1 MIVPLLLA
9 AAQATASETPAS
21 DIVITA
27 ARAPQDQSE
36 TAASTT
42 VADREKIERM
52 GEPLAFSLLRLVP
65 SAAVQS
71 GGPLGSFVEVRI
83 RGAEANHTLLF
94 IDGIRANDP
103 AANDTPRFELLN
115 ADIVSR
121 LEVVRG
127 PQSALWGSDAIG
139 GVIAVNGVPAEAPA
153 RAASAE
159 GGSFGFGR
167 AGASAALVADDVNIA
182 GALGWQRAAGIDSF
196 GDEGEKDGYRNLAG
210 RLRGSWS
217 FAPGFEL
224 GLSGLALTGRSEFD
238 GFDPV
243 TFRRS
248 DTLDSSRNRLSAGRI
263 WLSGGDRG
271 NGLSGTVETS
281 LLRSSNRNFIDEE
294 EINRTR
300 GERWNIGAQLHYR
313 FATGAVR
320 HSAIIALDRD
330 REAFSAWDDIYGGA
344 SNQDR
349 RRSHHAVTAE
359 WRAEIGPLVADFAA
373 RHDMFSSFK
382 DSTTVRA
389 SGLVTIGSG
398 FSAAASYSEGIAQ
411 PTFFDLYGFFPG
423 TFSGNPS
430 LRPEISR
437 GFEASL
443 RYRRGEFHAA
453 VTGYRQRL
461 RDEIVDLFDA
471 STFQSTT
478 VNRATAS
485 NRSGAEAE
493 IGWRFGEALRLAANY
508 AYLHATEPS
517 SVLDARL
524 REIRR
529 PKHSGSVAVDGR
541 RGRLTY
547 GASIAYVGERS
558 DTNFDLFPAEQ
569 VRLNPYWLAG
579 ARLSYAVRPG
589 LELFARASNL
599 LDEDYQDVFG
609 YRTEGR
615 GIFAGLRLGGR

>member
-9 AAQATASETPAS
+9 AQAAASETPSS

-27 ARAPQDQSE
+27 SRIPQDESK

-42 VADREKIERM
+42 VIDKEKIERL

-71 GGPLGSFVEVRI
+71 GGPLGSFIEVRI

-139 GVIAVNGVPAEAPA
+139 GVIAVNGVPSEAPA

-167 AGASAALVADDVNIA
+167 ASASAALVSDDVKVA
-182 GALGWQRAAGIDSF
+182 GAVGWQRAAGIDSF
-196 GDEGEKDGYRNLAG
+196 SGEGEKDGYGNLAG

-217 FAPGFEL
+217 FAPDFEL
-224 GLSGLALTGRSEFD
+224 GLSGLALKGRSEFD
-238 GFDPV
+238 GFDPF

-263 WLSGGDRG
+263 WLSGGDRD
-271 NGLSGTVETS
+271 NGLSGIIETS
-281 LLRSSNRNFIDEE
+281 LLRSSNRNFIDDE
-294 EINRTR
+294 EINRTK
-300 GERWNIGAQLHYR
+300 GERWNIGAQLQYR
-313 FATGAVR
+313 FATGAVQ
-320 HSAIIALDRD
+320 HSAIVALDRD
-330 REAFSAWDDIYGGA
+330 RESFSARDDIYGGT

-349 RRSHHAVTAE
+349 RRAHHAVTAE
-359 WRAEIGPLVADFAA
+359 WRAEVGRLVADFAA

-382 DSTTVRA
+382 DATSLRA
-389 SGLVTIGSG
+389 SGLVALGVG
-398 FSAAASYSEGIAQ
+398 FSVAASYSEGIAQ

-423 TFSGNPS
+423 SFIGNPS
-430 LRPEISR
+430 LRPESSR
-437 GFEASL
+437 GWEASL
-443 RYRRGEFHAA
+443 RYRRGAFQAA
-453 VTGYRQRL
+453 ITGYRQRL
-461 RDEIVDLFDA
+461 RDEIVDLFDF

-478 VNRATAS
+478 VNRSTAS
-485 NRSGAEAE
+485 SRSGAEAE
-493 IGWRFGEALRLAANY
+493 IGWRLSDILRISAVY
-508 AYLHATEPS
+508 AYVDATEPGA
-517 SVLDARL
+517 VLSGQL
-524 REIRR
+524 REVRR
-529 PKHSGSVAVDGR
+529 PRHSGSVALDGR

-547 GASIAYVGERS
+547 GASIFYVGERS
-558 DTNFDLFPAEQ
+558 DTNFDVFPSER
-569 VRLNPYWLAG
+569 VRLKPYWLAG

-599 LDEDYQDVFG
+599 LGEQYQDVFG

-615 GIFAGLRLGGR
+615 GIFAGLRLGSR